1 MKIAFAFALTFAV
14 VGCSS
19 AARPFESDEEELGVS
34 PAEAALANPIQLTE
48 IAAPPGLQ
56 AALDT
61 IPIGDQ
67 SARQF
72 EITAPD
78 DATAEERIQGALSR
92 LFFRTNKAGSFSL
105 VKFCA
110 THTPPITTA
119 TACATAIRTA
129 QEHPDGLREMVDAF
143 GGDFPEEEQLIKD
156 TVAALGEGR
165 REFQTTVEVG
175 HFEDGEFIRDFT
187 AMRSVIFD
195 ETTTRV
201 LTVRYISA
209 SSL

>member
-1 MKIAFAFALTFAV
+1 MKIVVALAFVV

-19 AARPFESDEEELGVS
+19 GGAQLSESEEESGES

-48 IAAPPGLQ
+48 VAAPAGLQ
-56 AALDT
+56 DALDT
-61 IPIGDQ
+61 IPIGDKA
-67 SARQF
+67 ARQF

-78 DATAEERIQGALSR
+78 GTSVEDRIQGALSR

-110 THTPPITTA
+110 SQTPPINTA
-119 TACATAIRTA
+119 TACATKIRTTE
-129 QEHPDGLREMVDAF
+129 EHPDALKEMVEFF

-156 TVAALGEGR
+156 TVAALGAGR
-165 REFQTTVEVG
+165 REFQITVDVG
-175 HFEDGEFIRDFT
+175 HFEDGEFIHDFT
-187 AMRSVIFD
+187 AMRSMIFD
-195 ETTTRV
+195 PAATRV

>member
-1 MKIAFAFALTFAV
+1 MKIVVALAFV
-14 VGCSS
+14 VGCAT
-19 AARPFESDEEELGVS
+19 AAGPFDSEEEGS
-34 PAEAALANPIQLTE
+34 GESAAEAALGNPIQLTE
-48 IAAPPGLQ
+48 IAAPAGLQ
-56 AALDT
+56 DALDT
-61 IPIGDQ
+61 IPIGDR

-72 EITAPD
+72 EIAAPGGMSAD
-78 DATAEERIQGALSR
+78 ERIQNALSR

-110 THTPPITTA
+110 TQTPPITTA
-119 TACATAIRTA
+119 AACATEIRTE
-129 QEHPDGLREMVDAF
+129 QEKPDALRMMVDAF

-156 TVAALGEGR
+156 TVAALGDGR
-165 REFQTTVEVG
+165 REFQTTVDVG
-175 HFEDGEFIRDFT
+175 HFEDGEFVHDFT

-201 LTVRYISA
+201 LTARYISA

>member
-1 MKIAFAFALTFAV
+1 MKIVVALAFV

-19 AARPFESDEEELGVS
+19 GAQLSASEEESGQT

-48 IAAPPGLQ
+48 IAAPAGLQ
-56 AALDT
+56 DALDT
-61 IPIGDQ
+61 IPIGDKA
-67 SARQF
+67 ARQF

-78 DATAEERIQGALSR
+78 GTSAEDRIQGALSR

-105 VKFCA
+105 VTFCA
-110 THTPPITTA
+110 SQTPPITTA
-119 TACATAIRTA
+119 TACATKIRTTE
-129 QEHPDGLREMVDAF
+129 EHPDALAEMIDFF

-156 TVAALGEGR
+156 TVAAFGAGR
-165 REFQTTVEVG
+165 REFQITVDVG
-175 HFEDGEFIRDFT
+175 HFEDGEFIHDFT
-187 AMRSVIFD
+187 AMRSMVFD
-195 ETTTRV
+195 AAATRV